1 MTNYGTMRRFLAATI
16 AIGMVVFGVS
26 CSKGTTS
33 SVTEPSRSKSH
44 AASPVDTPTS
54 VLPPV
59 DPNKDPVVQ
68 VVKRVQ
74 PAVVNVVTNLFQQTV
89 FGQQRERGVGTGFIV
104 RPDGIIVTNFHVVEG
119 AQRITVIA
127 GVPPHARRYAARVIG
142 GDQGADL
149 AVLKIGATGLP
160 TVPLGQSSKLE
171 LGERVVALGYAL
183 ALQGGPT
190 VTSGIVS
197 SLNRVVRASDPN
209 FHTRTYTH
217 VIQTDA
223 AINPGNSGGPL
234 VNLAGQVVGIDTAGA
249 QQAENIGFAI
259 AIDEARP
266 TIDRAIANPS
276 APVAYLGVTTV
287 DVTSNVQFQ
296 YNLPVG
302 RGALVVSTAPKGPA
316 QGAGIRNGDV
326 IVSFD
331 GKPVNT
337 SDDLGNLIQRHK
349 PGDRATVG
357 VVLRNGGRKTFPV
370 TLTVRPLPVN
380 AP

>member
-1 MTNYGTMRRFLAATI
+1 
-16 AIGMVVFGVS
+16 
-26 CSKGTTS
+26 
-33 SVTEPSRSKSH
+33 
-44 AASPVDTPTS
+44 
-54 VLPPV
+54 
-59 DPNKDPVVQ
+59 
-68 VVKRVQ
+68 
-74 PAVVNVVTNLFQQTV
+74 
-89 FGQQRERGVGTGFIV
+89 
-104 RPDGIIVTNFHVVEG
+104 
-119 AQRITVIA
+119 
-127 GVPPHARRYAARVIG
+127 
-142 GDQGADL
+142 
-149 AVLKIGATGLP
+149 LKINVTGLP
-160 TVPLGQSSKLE
+160 TVPMGDSGKLE

-197 SLNRVVRASDPN
+197 ALNRVVRASDPN

-296 YNLPVG
+296 YKLPV
-302 RGALVVSTAPKGPA
+302 
-316 QGAGIRNGDV
+316 
-326 IVSFD
+326 
-331 GKPVNT
+331 
-337 SDDLGNLIQRHK
+337 
-349 PGDRATVG
+349 
-357 VVLRNGGRKTFPV
+357 
-370 TLTVRPLPVN
+370 
-380 AP
+380 